1 MDPSGSNRSIV
12 YTLQSNHLFAI
23 YSKGSTNKEGDLHM
37 TGLIDHQ
44 DTWWLVSVL
53 SQVCQYPLP
62 GKGSRLAHSILD
74 GVEHTYILYR
84 NTSVSIDFILNY
96 LLISPKT

>member
-1 MDPSGSNRSIV
+1 
-12 YTLQSNHLFAI
+12 
-23 YSKGSTNKEGDLHM
+23 M

-62 GKGSRLAHSILD
+62 GKGSRLAHNILD
-74 GVEHTYILYR
+74 GVKHASLYR
-84 NTSVSIDFILNY
+84 NTSASIDFILDD

>member
-1 MDPSGSNRSIV
+1 
-12 YTLQSNHLFAI
+12 
-23 YSKGSTNKEGDLHM
+23 M

-62 GKGSRLAHSILD
+62 GKGSRLAHNILD
-74 GVEHTYILYR
+74 GVEHTSCTEIQVYR
-84 NTSVSIDFILNY
+84 LT
-96 LLISPKT
+96 IS

>member
-12 YTLQSNHLFAI
+12 YTLQSNHLFAV
-23 YSKGSTNKEGDLHM
+23 YSKGSTYLIFEGDLHM

-53 SQVCQYPLP
+53 SQVCQYPSP
-62 GKGSRLAHSILD
+62 GKGSRLAHNILD
-74 GVEHTYILYR
+74 GVEHTSCTEIQVYR
-84 NTSVSIDFILNY
+84 LTLS
-96 LLISPKT
+96 